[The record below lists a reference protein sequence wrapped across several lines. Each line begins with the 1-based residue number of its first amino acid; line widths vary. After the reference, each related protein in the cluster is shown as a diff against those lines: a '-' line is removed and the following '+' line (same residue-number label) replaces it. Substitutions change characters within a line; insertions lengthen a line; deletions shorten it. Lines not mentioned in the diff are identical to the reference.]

1 MATTSK
7 DSQKYWWVKN
17 QQIGIGWLNTA
28 TDSDNNSYYQ
38 LDAVT
43 RAITVNAHY
52 KSKLT
57 KIADLTTVLTNKLPS
72 QFDDALVSKA
82 ISKGYE
88 LSSNPEA
95 LQLAV
100 YWETK
105 FEAQLKRIQEW
116 ENTEISKTPKI
127 IKSIYPYAV
136 R

>member
-1 MATTSK
+1 MATSK

-43 RAITVNAHY
+43 RTITVNAHY

>member
-17 QQIGIGWLNTA
+17 KQIGIGWLNTA

-43 RAITVNAHY
+43 RTITVNAHY

-72 QFDDALVSKA
+72 QFDDVLVSRA
-82 ISKGYE
+82 IEKGYE
-88 LSSNPEA
+88 LTSDPEQM
-95 LQLAV
+95 QLAI
-100 YWETK
+100 YWGQK
-105 FEAQLKRIQEW
+105 FELQLKRIQEYANV
-116 ENTEISKTPKI
+116 ETSKSPKI
-127 IKSIYPYAV
+127 IKSIYPYAI